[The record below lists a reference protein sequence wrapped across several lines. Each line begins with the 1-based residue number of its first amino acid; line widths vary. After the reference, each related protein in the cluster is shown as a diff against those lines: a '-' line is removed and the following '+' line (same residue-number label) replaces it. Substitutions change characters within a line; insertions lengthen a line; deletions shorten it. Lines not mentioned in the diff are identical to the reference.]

1 MPGEHIQWV
10 RNARDLR
17 FTICQTAMQLR
28 TLPNLGQ
35 FVAVVVVVVVVVL
48 DNDEDEDDEDEDED
62 EDGDR

>member
-1 MPGEHIQWV
+1 MGA
-10 RNARDLR
+10 NARDLR
-17 FTICQTAMQLR
+17 FTLCQTAMQLR

-35 FVAVVVVVVVVVL
+35 FVAVVVVVVVL